1 MGGEGRMRLQYHL
14 LAAVCAA
21 TTSSWV
27 AAPAPPT
34 HGYSRGHTYSSA
46 SISAIFSVPVAGDSD
61 DNDDQLDNDAE
72 HFYSREDT
80 LPTGSSATAFDSA
93 AYDTA
98 LTADRRLVKENTIR
112 SLSKKRIH
120 AGARTA
126 AAAAFTDAAPPPRD
140 SSRMRAFLATRDAS
154 DIERFIDDPESIPD
168 LPADIA
174 EEMLHHP
181 LVDYLIHGGGMQ
193 TLSETDPVVKRIV
206 AEFPDLSAA
215 MQRPETMMRSIRKYV
230 YSD

>member
-1 MGGEGRMRLQYHL
+1 MRLQYHL

-34 HGYSRGHTYSSA
+34 HGYSSA
-46 SISAIFSVPVAGDSD
+46 SISAIFSVPVASDSD

-72 HFYSREDT
+72 LFYSREDRTRSRDGT
-80 LPTGSSATAFDSA
+80 LPTRGSATSLFDSA
-93 AYDTA
+93 TYD
-98 LTADRRLVKENTIR
+98 TADRRLVKENTIR

-154 DIERFIDDPESIPD
+154 DIERFIDDPASIPD

-181 LVDYLIHGGGMQ
+181 LVDYLIRGGGMQ
-193 TLSETDPVVKRIV
+193 TLAETDPVVKRIV

-230 YSD
+230 YTVTEV